1 MITVYSASAGSGKT
15 YTLTREFLTLAL
27 GENAT
32 HAYRHILAVTFTNKA
47 TGEMKH
53 RIVKE
58 LRTMR
63 MGVAS
68 PMANEIAGR
77 LNVPFSTL
85 QARADQALTSILHN
99 YSAFAVSTI
108 DSFFQKLIRNFT
120 REAGLQGGFK
130 LELDTQYVLDAV
142 TRQVFARIGQ
152 PGYEQLEEW
161 IIAMAREKVVEGDKW
176 DFRAEMMALGKE
188 LFREKLM
195 RKESELEE
203 LHVNSPEFPE
213 NKKKLL
219 ETIAQQ
225 ENKIKSAAADIL
237 KKMNAAGITPEDFAY
252 AGKGTIVNYLEK
264 VESGE
269 WELPKSRA
277 LEMLENSESCFTKSN
292 KKRNQLID
300 AYERKIQGPAQ
311 TLVAQLEKSL
321 PFLLTAIEIRK
332 NLNILGLVGSIREE
346 LKIFRENEN
355 LLLLPDTTL
364 LLFKIM
370 QENDASFVYE
380 KAGNY
385 YNHFLIDEFQ
395 DTSRTQ
401 WENFKPLL
409 VNSIAN
415 GNENLIVGDIK
426 QSIYRWRDGDWRL
439 LYGAFSE
446 GIHPELI
453 QQKNLQYNY
462 RSHPEIIRFN
472 NSLFAKLTEIAAVEL
487 AAKIPDTQ
495 PEKPLWMEQIRGLFQ
510 HATQRI
516 PDEEKKAST
525 GYVRMEIIE
534 TKEIKEYNKSLED
547 PEEKTT
553 WKKEAM
559 QKLHRQILELQDHG
573 YFLDQMA
580 ILVRSKSQGSEI
592 MQFLTGGGVDQI
604 PIACTSSEALP
615 LSQAVSVQLIILS
628 LKLLLDE
635 NNDPAWAALTKHHHF
650 HENET
655 EWINRWMHNKQELYP
670 QWLSD
675 ETERARLRRL
685 PLFELF
691 NEIIRLLNLTE
702 NKWKKETGYLTGFL
716 DAVLEFLKEENPD
729 PEQFLQWWENTGKN
743 RPVQMTDRTDSIKI
757 LTIHKSK
764 GLEFPVVLIP
774 FLDWEV
780 LPRATLS
787 PWLWCNPAKQN
798 ITALKLAPVK
808 YGSRL
813 ENTLFSTEYFE
824 EMQLNYADN
833 LNLIYVAL
841 TRAADVLWGCIPVS
855 KNDKGEITKGR
866 ISSHLYQSL
875 DRLSTGEAKLHADE
889 YGFYSGS
896 LESLH
901 PPTREIT
908 NGVPEIDLV
917 THPWL
922 TRLRVKKISRKL
934 PAGKKEKEKIQY
946 GIMLHT
952 VMEKIQHR
960 EDVARAIQEW
970 TFSGYL
976 SALDREEM
984 MQKIQ
989 SVLQHP
995 DLQEWFT
1002 GKYTIRNE
1010 VSLLENSGAISRP
1023 DRVMMNAEKIIIADF
1038 KTGKAR
1044 PEHKNQ
1050 ILRYAEIIGQIESRP
1065 VEGWLVYFESDEIRT
1080 QQVL

>member
-27 GENAT
+27 GDNPT
-32 HAYRHILAVTFTNKA
+32 HAFRHILAVTFTNKA

-85 QARADQALTSILHN
+85 QSRADQALTAILHN

-130 LELDTQYVLDAV
+130 LELDTHYVLDSV
-142 TRQVFARIGQ
+142 TRQVFARVGL

-161 IIAMAREKVVEGDKW
+161 ILAMAQEKVVAGEKW

-195 RKESELEE
+195 RKETELEA
-203 LHVNSPEFPE
+203 LHVNSSEFPE
-213 NKKKLL
+213 NKKKLA
-219 ETIAQQ
+219 ETIARE
-225 ENKIKSAAADIL
+225 ENKLKYAAGEIL

-252 AGKGTIVNYLEK
+252 AGKGTIANYLQK
-264 VESGE
+264 LESGI
-269 WELPKSRA
+269 WELPNSRA
-277 LEMLENSESCFTKSN
+277 SEMLENAESCFTKSN
-292 KKRNQLID
+292 KKRSQLIA
-300 AYERKIQGPAQ
+300 AYEANIQAPAQ
-311 TLVAQLEKSL
+311 AVVAQLEQTL

-364 LLFKIM
+364 LLYKIM

-409 VNSIAN
+409 LNSIAN
-415 GNENLIVGDIK
+415 GNDNLIVGDIK

-439 LYGAFSE
+439 LYGAFAE

-453 QQKNLQYNY
+453 HLKNLDYNY

-472 NSLFAKLTEIAAVEL
+472 NSLFAVLTEIAAGEL
-487 AAKIPDTQ
+487 AARIPDGQ
-495 PEKPLWMEQIRGLFQ
+495 PEKSMWMDQIRGLFK
-510 HATQRI
+510 HANQLI
-516 PDEEKKAST
+516 PEEKKNTTS
-525 GYVRMEIIE
+525 GYVRWDTIK
-534 TKEIKEYNKSLED
+534 TKEIKENNSFLED
-547 PEEKTT
+547 TEEKTT
-553 WKKEAM
+553 WKKEAL
-559 QKLHRQILELQDHG
+559 QRLHAQILKFKEHG

-580 ILVRSKSQGSEI
+580 ILVRNKKEGSEI
-592 MQFLTGGGVDQI
+592 MHYLTEGGTAQN

-615 LSQAVSVQLIILS
+615 LAQAVSVQLIILS
-628 LKLLLDE
+628 LKLLLDK
-635 NNDPAWAALTKHHHF
+635 NNAPAWAALTKHHRF
-650 HENET
+650 NENET
-655 EWINRWMHNKQELYP
+655 EWINQWMHNKQELYP
-670 QWLSD
+670 KWLSD
-675 ETERARLRRL
+675 DTERARLRRL

-691 NEIIRLLNLTE
+691 NEIIRLLDLTAS
-702 NKWKKETGYLTGFL
+702 KWKKETAYLTGFL
-716 DAVLEFLKEENPD
+716 DVVLEFLKEENPD
-729 PEQFLQWWENTGKN
+729 PEQFLQWWEYSGKDK
-743 RPVQMTDRTDSIKI
+743 PVQMTDRTDSVKI

-764 GLEFPVVLIP
+764 GLEFPIVLIP
-774 FLDWEV
+774 FLEWEV
-780 LPRATLS
+780 LPRANQS
-787 PWLWCNPAKQN
+787 PWLWCNPERQN
-798 ITALKLAPVK
+798 ITSLSLAPVK
-808 YGSRL
+808 YSSRL
-813 ENTLFSTEYFE
+813 EPTLFSSEYFE

-841 TRAADVLWGCIPVS
+841 TRAADVLWGCIPISQNSEGVVAKGKVS
-855 KNDKGEITKGR
+855 
-866 ISSHLYQSL
+866 SLVYQSL
-875 DRLSTGEAKLHADE
+875 VNLSSAEGNLQEDE
-889 YGFYSGS
+889 SGFSSGS
-896 LESLH
+896 LKSLA
-901 PPTREIT
+901 PPSRKASPDI
-908 NGVPEIDLV
+908 PEIELQ

-922 TRLRVKKISRKL
+922 DRLRVKKISRKL

-960 EDVARAIQEW
+960 DDVSKAIQEF

-976 SALDREEM
+976 SDQDREEM
-984 MQKIQ
+984 LQKVQ

-995 DLQEWFT
+995 DLQDWFT
-1002 GKYTIRNE
+1002 GKYSIRNE
-1010 VSLLENSGAISRP
+1010 VSLLESTGTVSRP
-1023 DRVMMNAEKIIIADF
+1023 DRVMMSPEKIIIADF

-1044 PEHKNQ
+1044 PEHTNQ
-1050 ILRYAEIIGQIESRP
+1050 IIRYAEIIAQIESRP
-1065 VEGWLVYFESDEIRT
+1065 VEGWLVYFEAESIRT